1 MTSSGLIDIGVSL
14 IAAKLTSVPR
24 RESVAASTLV
34 AGPLTPSS
42 ARRSSAWP
50 TAALMLSETSGESTT
65 TTSPPNPLSSATSSG
80 RRTMLT
86 VFRPRVF
93 AKAITHRPTPELA
106 AFCTTHSPGFRSTY
120 SLSSSA
126 AVGGFRVCV
135 RGQGGKAACRY
146 DHPLPPSEAAQR
158 RQDPVAD
165 LDALHPR
172 PYRENPA
179 DAFIAD
185 DGGERGADCVDAL
198 RDQEVV
204 WVDGGKFD
212 ADENL
217 VEAGSIGFGN
227 VDILQAVDRVAKS
240 CKLNGAHVDTS
251 CASIGARQQGAST
264 KDDWF
269 EIK

>member
-1 MTSSGLIDIGVSL
+1 
-14 IAAKLTSVPR
+14 
-24 RESVAASTLV
+24 
-34 AGPLTPSS
+34 
-42 ARRSSAWP
+42 
-50 TAALMLSETSGESTT
+50 
-65 TTSPPNPLSSATSSG
+65 
-80 RRTMLT
+80 MLT

-106 AFCTTHSPGFRSTY
+106 AFCSTHSPGFRSTY

-185 DGGERGADCVDAL
+185 DGWKRRAECVDAL
-198 RDQEVV
+198 CNHEVV
-204 WVDGGKFD
+204 RVDGRKFD

-217 VEAGSIGFGN
+217 VGAWSVGLGN
-227 VDILQAVDRVAKS
+227 VDILKTVDRVAK
-240 CKLNGAHVDTS
+240 
-251 CASIGARQQGAST
+251 
-264 KDDWF
+264 
-269 EIK
+269 